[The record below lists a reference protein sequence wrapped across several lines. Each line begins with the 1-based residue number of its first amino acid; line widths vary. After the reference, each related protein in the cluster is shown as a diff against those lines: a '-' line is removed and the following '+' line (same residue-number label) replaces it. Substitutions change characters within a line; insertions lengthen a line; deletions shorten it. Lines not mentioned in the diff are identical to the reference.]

1 MNIGETL
8 RDHQKLAEECM
19 ELALIITQ
27 QLNKPRVDFTQ
38 DIVDEIGDVKWRL
51 ERIEKYYD
59 SIEIDKRIHY
69 KKERERQKKLGS
81 LK

>member
-27 QLNKPRVDFTQ
+27 QLNKLRVDFTQ

-59 SIEIDKRIHY
+59 SIEIDKRIRY

>member
-59 SIEIDKRIHY
+59 SIEIDKRIRY
-69 KKERERQKKLGS
+69 KKERERQKKLG
-81 LK
+81 

>member
-38 DIVDEIGDVKWRL
+38 DIVDEIGDVKWR
-51 ERIEKYYD
+51 
-59 SIEIDKRIHY
+59 
-69 KKERERQKKLGS
+69 
-81 LK
+81 

>member
-69 KKERERQKKLGS
+69 KKVRERHKKLGS

>member
-59 SIEIDKRIHY
+59 SIEIDKRIRY

-81 LK
+81 SK

>member
-59 SIEIDKRIHY
+59 SIEIDKRIRY
-69 KKERERQKKLGS
+69 KNERERQKKLGS

>member
-51 ERIEKYYD
+51 DRIEKYYD
-59 SIEIDKRIHY
+59 SIEIDKRIRY
-69 KKERERQKKLGS
+69 KKERERQKKLGT

>member
-59 SIEIDKRIHY
+59 SIEIDKRIRY